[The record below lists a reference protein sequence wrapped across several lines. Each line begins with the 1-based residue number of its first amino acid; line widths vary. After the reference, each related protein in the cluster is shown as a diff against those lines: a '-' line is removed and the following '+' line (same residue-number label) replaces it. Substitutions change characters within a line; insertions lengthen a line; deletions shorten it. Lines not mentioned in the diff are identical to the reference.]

1 MANKFS
7 VKRDS
12 VIEYYDTVAK
22 KFEGGNVEVKEYF
35 RTLERVKD
43 GYEVVKGVN
52 DYDTSEC
59 RSKRKEKGTGEILR
73 SNLNRSFSQMMDYI
87 NNTPD
92 LTTFLTLTF
101 KENLK
106 DIPEANKCFRYWVDM
121 VRRVFP
127 GFKYIGVLEFQKRGA
142 IHYHILTNLKLDTE
156 LITRQKENNSENL
169 PKYDVKYWNYGF
181 SSAFDV
187 VKDTDEKFVLS
198 LYMGKYFF
206 KDIDNRLF
214 GHRKFLKSNNIKKP
228 KLVRLRSDTSE
239 YENSYNNLVKNKVQ
253 SGNPK
258 VIIAKESYGQDMIIT
273 NYVPTYKL

>member
-1 MANKFS
+1 MNKFS
-7 VKRDS
+7 VKRNS

-22 KFEGGNVEVKEYF
+22 KYVGGDVEVKRYM

-43 GYEVVKGVN
+43 GYEIVKGTN
-52 DYDTSEC
+52 DYDTSKS
-59 RSKRKEKGTGEILR
+59 RSERKEKGTGEILR

-87 NNTPD
+87 NNSPD

-106 DIPEANKCFRYWVDM
+106 DIPEANKHFNQWTLKA
-121 VRRVFP
+121 RRVFP
-127 GFKYIGVLEFQKRGA
+127 EFKYIGVLEFQKRGA

-156 LITRQKENNSENL
+156 LITRQKKNNSENL
-169 PKYDVKYWNYGF
+169 PKYDVKYWNKGF

-228 KLVRLRSDTSE
+228 KLVRLRSDTAE
-239 YENSYNNLVKNKVQ
+239 YQNSFNDLVKNKVQ

-258 VIIAKESYGQDMIIT
+258 FIVAKESYGQDMIIT